1 MSQVERCLL
10 LPWCV
15 NTDRL
20 WNLDLSVKELRGRD
34 YNKAN
39 STLENNGESRCSV
52 LMFSASRTLT
62 LLQVGVRCDS
72 QTSWP
77 TEAFRFYCRGPAQTW
92 NISRGAELCRPVF
105 LHSTLLAPGAFLEER
120 SDLVGEEKHDLIPAL
135 NLIDFE
141 KMILVW

>member
-1 MSQVERCLL
+1 MPQVERCLL

-34 YNKAN
+34 YRKAN
-39 STLENNGESRCSV
+39 STLENNGESRHSA
-52 LMFSASRTLT
+52 LMFSGSRTLT

-72 QTSWP
+72 KTSRP
-77 TEAFRFYCRGPAQTW
+77 TEAFRFYCQGPPQTW
-92 NISRGAELCRPVF
+92 NISHGAELCRPIC
-105 LHSTLLAPGAFLEER
+105 LHSTLLAPGALLEEC

-141 KMILVW
+141 KMVLVW